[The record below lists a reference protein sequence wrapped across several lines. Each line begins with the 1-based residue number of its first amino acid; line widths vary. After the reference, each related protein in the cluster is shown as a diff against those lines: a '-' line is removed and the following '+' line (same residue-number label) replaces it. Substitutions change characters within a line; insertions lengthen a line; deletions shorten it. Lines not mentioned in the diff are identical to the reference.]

1 MSGSTPI
8 RPPVPPPGTP
18 RSLSCSDAELLFA
31 QTSDRSSNQA
41 ADNTLDPA
49 SQAALDAH
57 LATCPACTASL
68 AMAQRGQ
75 AWLAILRD
83 SDVHPEPPAGMVENI
98 LALTGGQPLGTV
110 GDIAPVAPRKPSPW
124 SSVNLAAVRGNM
136 RRTGLFEPRLMLTAA
151 MAFFSISITLS
162 VMGIHLN
169 DLEPT
174 HLRRTVT
181 RSYFTA
187 NAHVVRY
194 YENLRVVYE
203 LQSRLSELRHAA
215 EAARPAPATTQPAQP
230 QPGQPQS
237 GQPQSGQPQSGQ
249 PQSDKPGSSN
259 PGSSNQQPSHP
270 ASHADDGVAHK
281 DKHSQS
287 RQPGPDN
294 SQPRSAPANPF
305 SGDLIEAAFFNP
317 QAFTAGVSNSGAS
330 IFGKNLSLRSSRRR
344 ASVVPQVALCAQRS
358 QA

>member
-31 QTSDRSSNQA
+31 QISDRSSNHA
-41 ADNTLDPA
+41 AGNSLDPA

-83 SDVHPEPPAGMVENI
+83 SDVHPEPPPGMVENI

-110 GDIAPVAPRKPSPW
+110 SDIAPVAPRKPSPW

-169 DLEPT
+169 DLQPT

-215 EAARPAPATTQPAQP
+215 EAARPATTQPDQP
-230 QPGQPQS
+230 QSQPQS
-237 GQPQSGQPQSGQ
+237 GQPQSGQPQSGN
-249 PQSDKPGSSN
+249 PQSEKPGSGN
-259 PGSSNQQPSHP
+259 PGSSTQQPSHP

-294 SQPRSAPANPF
+294 SQPRSAPVNPF
-305 SGDLIEAAFFNP
+305 SGDVIETAFSNP
-317 QAFTAGVSNSGAS
+317 QAFSAGISNSGAS

>member
-8 RPPVPPPGTP
+8 RPPVPPPDTP

-31 QTSDRSSNQA
+31 QTSDRSSNKA

-83 SDVHPEPPAGMVENI
+83 SEVHPEPPAEMVENI

-110 GDIAPVAPRKPSPW
+110 GDIAPVPPRKPSPW

-136 RRTGLFEPRLMLTAA
+136 RRTGLFEPRLLLTAA

-169 DLEPT
+169 DLQPT

-215 EAARPAPATTQPAQP
+215 EAARPATTQPD
-230 QPGQPQS
+230 QPQS
-237 GQPQSGQPQSGQ
+237 VSPSLA
-249 PQSDKPGSSN
+249 N
-259 PGSSNQQPSHP
+259 PSRASPSL
-270 ASHADDGVAHK
+270 ASPSPINPVRTRLR
-281 DKHSQS
+281 QS
-287 RQPGPDN
+287 RLQ
-294 SQPRSAPANPF
+294 QSAAIPPC
-305 SGDLIEAAFFNP
+305 IP
-317 QAFTAGVSNSGAS
+317 C
-330 IFGKNLSLRSSRRR
+330 RRR
-344 ASVVPQVALCAQRS
+344 RRS
-358 QA
+358 QRQAQPVPAAWPRQLATSQRPGESVLRRPHRNRFL